1 MNMMHKALRAVA
13 LGVAY
18 VTVSASAASAQG
30 WEYPSFQQPRVT
42 GREYNFA
49 LADGGDA
56 GGTSLLFQW
65 REGYGASGQLGLDV
79 GYADAEFVDGVFFLG
94 GQYGHQLIRSS
105 VETPVDLMLTMGA
118 NAGFGDDF
126 RLFRIP
132 IGASVG
138 RRFPLEGGL
147 AITPYVHPRVT
158 MDIVSIPDRTING
171 FEVEGSS
178 ESEMNV
184 NFDIGGSFEF
194 SRALAL
200 RLSATLGE
208 DEAFGIGM
216 SFTPSGRSAPA
227 RR

>member
-1 MNMMHKALRAVA
+1 MNMMHKALRAIA

-18 VTVSASAASAQG
+18 VTVSASAASAQA

-49 LADGGDA
+49 LADGDG

-79 GYADAEFVDGVFFLG
+79 GYADADLADGVFFFG
-94 GQYGHQLIRSS
+94 GQYGHQLIRSTAD
-105 VETPVDLMLTMGA
+105 TPVDLMLTVGA

-126 RLFRIP
+126 RIFRIP
-132 IGASVG
+132 VGASVG

-158 MDIVSIPDRTING
+158 MDIVNIPDQTING

-184 NFDIGGSFEF
+184 NFDLGGSFEF
-194 SRALAL
+194 SRSLAL

-208 DEAFGIGM
+208 DEAFGIALA
-216 SFTPSGRSAPA
+216 FTPGTRSGST